1 MPLSTLKAPGSPS
14 LQPPL
19 RRSSSGQRGLGY
31 SAAAQLLP
39 LMPPSRRTAAASST
53 RRCLPP
59 DAAAPPPHAAGTA
72 LGSQP
77 QPLPGFSSYP
87 VTPLFQRGRVRG
99 DRRSGPSS
107 AAEVSPGPILFS
119 GTERARLDNGGRF
132 RQVLPARD
140 SQGSRGHKDC

>member
-1 MPLSTLKAPGSPS
+1 
-14 LQPPL
+14 
-19 RRSSSGQRGLGY
+19 
-31 SAAAQLLP
+31 
-39 LMPPSRRTAAASST
+39 MPPSRRTAAASST
-53 RRCLPP
+53 RRSLPP

-87 VTPLFQRGRVRG
+87 VTPLFQRARVRG

-107 AAEVSPGPILFS
+107 AAEVSPGRHFVFRD

-132 RQVLPARD
+132 RQVLPAGD
-140 SQGSRGHKDC
+140 SQGSRGHQDC